1 MSRVSHFNQ
10 PLMYLVQFVLC
21 HLVLKEELLKY
32 HLPLIYQP
40 CKPVKGENEAISH
53 DLLCKPCLALDHSC
67 CSKKK
72 CALKAQG
79 FYLEAAFRFW
89 ILETKDYFL
98 LLLVT
103 CFTSWTS
110 WKLECCNTKTSS
122 TGYILKA
129 SPVLAESLFSS
140 LLTHL
145 FLGKPF
151 QQHF

>member
-1 MSRVSHFNQ
+1 
-10 PLMYLVQFVLC
+10 MYLVQFVLC

-79 FYLEAAFRFW
+79 FYLEAAFRF
-89 ILETKDYFL
+89 LDSRNKRLLSFAFGHMFHLLDVMET
-98 LLLVT
+98 
-103 CFTSWTS
+103 
-110 WKLECCNTKTSS
+110 
-122 TGYILKA
+122 G
-129 SPVLAESLFSS
+129 VL
-140 LLTHL
+140 
-145 FLGKPF
+145 
-151 QQHF
+151 QHKNQFNWLHS

>member
-21 HLVLKEELLKY
+21 HLVLKEGLLKY

-79 FYLEAAFRFW
+79 FYLEAAFRCLDSRNKRLLSFAFGHMFH
-89 ILETKDYFL
+89 LLDVMET
-98 LLLVT
+98 
-103 CFTSWTS
+103 
-110 WKLECCNTKTSS
+110 
-122 TGYILKA
+122 G
-129 SPVLAESLFSS
+129 VL
-140 LLTHL
+140 
-145 FLGKPF
+145 
-151 QQHF
+151 QHKNQFNRLHS